1 MRFSKTI
8 YSHPTRIPVD
18 PFELVWCWLM
28 IVGAVVLAAGKSERM
43 GQNKLFLRLKGKA
56 LMDNVLDAVEAAG
69 LAEQVIVLGHDV
81 ELLIEALKPRVNTL
95 KIAVNEDY
103 EQGMTSSF
111 QKGLRTLPY
120 VDAAFLVLGDEPIFE
135 SNFLKLMVQQME
147 NSQGKA
153 LIVSPIHKGKKG
165 HPLLFHRQLFPEILS
180 LKNSQTIREIVH
192 RYTDR
197 LLTIEAPQWTIMDID
212 TPEDYAR
219 VRGLIKTGTWVL

>member
-1 MRFSKTI
+1 MVS
-8 YSHPTRIPVD
+8 
-18 PFELVWCWLM
+18 
-28 IVGAVVLAAGKSERM
+28 GAVVLAAGKSERM
-43 GQNKLFLRLKGKA
+43 EQNKLFLSLNGKA
-56 LMDNVLDAVEAAG
+56 LIDNILDAVAAAG
-69 LAEQVIVLGHDV
+69 IDKQVIVLGHNSKQV
-81 ELLIEALKPRVNTL
+81 IEAIKPRLRTL

-111 QKGLRTLPY
+111 QKGLQMLPY
-120 VDAAFLVLGDEPIFE
+120 VDAAFLVLGDEPIFDPNLLN
-135 SNFLKLMVQQME
+135 SMVKQME

-165 HPLLFHRQLFPEILS
+165 HPLLFHRQLFAEILN
-180 LKNSQTIREIVH
+180 LKNPQTIRDIVH

-219 VRGLIKTGTWVL
+219 INGLLKTGKWVL